1 MIIVVLAVL
10 GAILIWPP
18 MQEVVR
24 MGSRENLAVL
34 HIMRENIMTDLRSTQ
49 EAVSLL
55 LRLMRLS
62 FKNTQMNAKLLVV
75 F

>member
-1 MIIVVLAVL
+1 MIIVVL

-34 HIMRENIMTDLRSTQ
+34 HIMRENIMTDLRESIMTD
-49 EAVSLL
+49 
-55 LRLMRLS
+55 LRESIMTDLRESIKTDLR
-62 FKNTQMNAKLLVV
+62 
-75 F
+75 

>member
-1 MIIVVLAVL
+1 MITVVLVIL

-34 HIMRENIMTDLRSTQ
+34 HIMRENIMTDPRSTQ

-55 LRLMRLS
+55 LRLTRIS
-62 FKNTQMNAKLLVV
+62 INGQQRNAKKPVV
-75 F
+75 S

>member
-1 MIIVVLAVL
+1 MIIVVLVIL

-34 HIMRENIMTDLRSTQ
+34 HIMRESIMTDQIAQHCIRVEQQHMLI
-49 EAVSLL
+49 LL
-55 LRLMRLS
+55 S
-62 FKNTQMNAKLLVV
+62 QN
-75 F
+75 

>member
-1 MIIVVLAVL
+1 MIIVVLVIL

-34 HIMRENIMTDLRSTQ
+34 HIMRESIMTDLLVCRDNMTDQ
-49 EAVSLL
+49 IVHHCIRVEQQHMLILL
-55 LRLMRLS
+55 S
-62 FKNTQMNAKLLVV
+62 QN
-75 F
+75 